1 MFGQR
6 TNQRAATL
14 HQNRRQRIKSRW
26 DILSRMAYT
35 GRLRPKR
42 ELFSGLRYMKSRNL
56 YMLKSVKGKG
66 NLSFQSVKG
75 PKGFYDREKEMQSS
89 IISM

>member
-6 TNQRAATL
+6 TNQRTATL
-14 HQNRRQRIKSRW
+14 HQNRRPRIKSRW
-26 DILSRMAYT
+26 GILSRMAYT

-42 ELFSGLRYMKSRNL
+42 ELFSGLRYMKGRNL
-56 YMLKSVKGKG
+56 YKLKSMKGKG

-75 PKGFYDREKEMQSS
+75 TKGFYDREKEMQSS
-89 IISM
+89 KISM